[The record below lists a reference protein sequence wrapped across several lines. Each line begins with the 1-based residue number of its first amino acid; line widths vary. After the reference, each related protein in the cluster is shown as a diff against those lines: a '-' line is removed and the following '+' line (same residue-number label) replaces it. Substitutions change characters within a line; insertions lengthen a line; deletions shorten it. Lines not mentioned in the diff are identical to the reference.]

1 MNSNQKSIVVK
12 CEAVK
17 GVKTPFGSEVK
28 MLMHP
33 ELMDLKRDVSVI
45 WVTLPPG
52 ATTGLHCHPE
62 EVELEYIA
70 SGNGILD
77 AGADRIEV
85 EPQMLVFNPPGLYHN
100 VRNTG
105 KEILRL
111 LRVHIPALP
120 KGEELIGKCIEAARP
135 SSKKYT

>member
-1 MNSNQKSIVVK
+1 MNTNQKSIVVK
-12 CEAVK
+12 CEAVQ
-17 GVKTPFGSEVK
+17 GVQTPFGSEVK

-62 EVELEYIA
+62 QAELEYIA
-70 SGNGILD
+70 SGKGILE
-77 AGADRIEV
+77 AGEDRIEV

-105 KEILRL
+105 KTTLHL
-111 LRVHIPALP
+111 LRVHVPSLP
-120 KGEELIGKCIEAARP
+120 KGEELIGKCIEAARQ
-135 SSKKYT
+135 SSER

>member
-1 MNSNQKSIVVK
+1 MGSNQKSIVVK
-12 CEAVK
+12 CETVQ
-17 GVKTPFGSEVK
+17 GVQTPFGSEVK

-62 EVELEYIA
+62 QVELEYIA
-70 SGNGILD
+70 SGSGILE
-77 AGADRIEV
+77 AGEDRIEV

-105 KEILRL
+105 KDTLHL
-111 LRVHIPALP
+111 LRVHVPSLP
-120 KGEELIGKCIEAARP
+120 KGEELIGKCIEAAGL
-135 SSKKYT
+135 SSKR